1 MRIISKVH
9 RKLKKVYQ
17 KIICHDESLYIS
29 RISRKAPWVL
39 VAYLPD
45 VFYHQNDISYINAH
59 QNKREALSMIP
70 ILNKLGYNV
79 YVRHYEYSGEIPN
92 YNFQIIFGHPPL
104 IERAA
109 EQFPKAKM
117 VMYATGCLYTHQN
130 KQEIEITNAINKR
143 YGFSIP
149 YVRLV
154 KPYNC
159 HITSNKILLIG
170 SKYTIETFPA
180 NTHSKITTIHQSSQ
194 TIRTLTP
201 IIYSNENDF
210 LFIGSCGNLLKG
222 VSFIVDYFSTH
233 PTKTI
238 HIIGPIEDY
247 LESIR
252 ETLPPNIILHGWL
265 DINSDKYLSIISKCN
280 FIIYPSGSEGAPGSV
295 INAMYNGIIPIVT
308 RWSAFDE
315 ISDYGFLMEGWDVK
329 SIANGVNWSDSLD
342 RDEVLYRKRKCAE
355 FAKHTYN
362 LATFSEEFE
371 KFFRN
376 IS

>member
-1 MRIISKVH
+1 MV
-9 RKLKKVYQ
+9 
-17 KIICHDESLYIS
+17 
-29 RISRKAPWVL
+29 
-39 VAYLPD
+39 
-45 VFYHQNDISYINAH
+45 
-59 QNKREALSMIP
+59 P

-104 IERAA
+104 IEQAA
-109 EQFPKAKM
+109 KQFPKAIM

-180 NTHSKITTIHQSSQ
+180 DTHFKITTIHQSSQ
-194 TIRTLTP
+194 AIRT
-201 IIYSNENDF
+201 INSICYSNENEF
-210 LFIGSCGNLLKG
+210 LFIGSGGNLLKG
-222 VSFIVDYFSTH
+222 VSLLVDYFSIH

-238 HIIGPIEDY
+238 HIIGPIEEY
-247 LESIR
+247 LDSIR
-252 ETLPPNIILHGWL
+252 GTLTPNIILHGWL
-265 DINSDKYLSIISKCN
+265 DINSDKYLSIISRCN
-280 FIIYPSGSEGAPGSV
+280 FIIYPSGSEGTPGAV

-308 RWSAFDE
+308 RWAAFDE

-329 SIANGVNWSDSLD
+329 SIEVGINWADSLNKGG
-342 RDEVLYRKRKCAE
+342 VLSRKIKCAH
-355 FAKHTYN
+355 FARQTYN
-362 LATFSEEFE
+362 IEKFSEEFE

-376 IS
+376 IYSPTKK